1 MQLTLDLPDQLAE
14 QLAALPDPQ
23 GFVIDL
29 LAKSLTGGLSQ
40 DEWWAV
46 LQQIEVVGGGT
57 TVTGIH
63 NPASGNAN
71 RRRRSIAEVSQE

>member
-1 MQLTLDLPDQLAE
+1 MQLTLELPDQLAE

-40 DEWWAV
+40 DEWWV
-46 LQQIEVVGGGT
+46 LLQESKGVVVD
-57 TVTGIH
+57 TVARDRH
-63 NPASGNAN
+63 NSVSGNSH
-71 RRRRSIAEVSQE
+71 RQHSGEQVSEE